1 MPRNST
7 WAFPMR
13 DEWIVVIQSP
23 SHFRFYD
30 PMDCSMPGFLVFY
43 YLPEFAQTPSV
54 ESIMPSNISSPIA
67 PFSCIQFF
75 PASRSFPMSWLLR
88 WGGQSIGASASAS
101 FLPMNIQDWFPLRLI
116 GLILLLSKGLLR
128 VFSSTTVWKHQF
140 LSTQPSLW
148 SNSHICIWLLEKS

>member
-13 DEWIVVIQSP
+13 NEWIVVIQSP

-43 YLPEFAQTPSV
+43 YLPEFAQTPSL

-88 WGGQSIGASASAS
+88 WGGQSIGASVSAS
-101 FLPMNIQDWFPLRLI
+101 VLPMSMQDWFPLELTDLI
-116 GLILLLSKGLLR
+116 FFQSKGLSS
-128 VFSSTTVWKHQF
+128 VFSNTTIQKHQF
-140 LSTQPSLW
+140 FGTQ
-148 SNSHICIWLLEKS
+148 LL